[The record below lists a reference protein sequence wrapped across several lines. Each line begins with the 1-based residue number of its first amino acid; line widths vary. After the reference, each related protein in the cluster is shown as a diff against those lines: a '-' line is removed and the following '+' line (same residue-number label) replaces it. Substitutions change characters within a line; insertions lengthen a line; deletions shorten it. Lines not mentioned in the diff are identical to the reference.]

1 MKKPK
6 AVAASLLLFCA
17 VAGLTGCPQNVYGP
31 PPDLTKDNAEQ
42 TQESQAEE
50 TEETEE
56 IEEVEEETEEE
67 GETEEEATSESQ
79 E

>member
-42 TQESQAEE
+42 TQESQPEE
-50 TEETEE
+50 TEK
-56 IEEVEEETEEE
+56 IEEETEEE

>member
-17 VAGLTGCPQNVYGP
+17 VTGLTGCPQNVYGP
-31 PPDLTKDNAEQ
+31 APDYTKDDAEQ
-42 TQESQAEE
+42 TQESQ
-50 TEETEE
+50 
-56 IEEVEEETEEE
+56 VEEETEEE
-67 GETEEEATSESQ
+67 STSESQ

>member
-6 AVAASLLLFCA
+6 AVAASLFLFCA

-31 PPDLTKDNAEQ
+31 PPDFTKDDAEQ
-42 TQESQAEE
+42 TQAEE
-50 TEETEE
+50 TEE
-56 IEEVEEETEEE
+56 IEDETEEE